1 MLTRIQETTQRLNRR
16 RNYWN
21 GNTRRPRIR
30 LQFHG
35 EIQATSCRDV
45 QTHHLNSW
53 KWRHSVYQR
62 RVSETWTFPNRHIN
76 PRWFTNIDIIE
87 YRNAGFFIYMDLSP
101 YLPSPEEISNT
112 NEREFALAKKFL
124 DAGVFIH
131 PGEEHGKLPGWFRL
145 VYSHEEEVLQE
156 GLRR

>member
-1 MLTRIQETTQRLNRR
+1 MDFELLHKRDKKKKKTKEITN
-16 RNYWN
+16 N
-21 GNTRRPRIR
+21 G
-30 LQFHG
+30 
-35 EIQATSCRDV
+35 
-45 QTHHLNSW
+45 
-53 KWRHSVYQR
+53 
-62 RVSETWTFPNRHIN
+62 
-76 PRWFTNIDIIE
+76 

-145 VYSHEEEVLQE
+145 VYSHEEQVLQE

>member
-1 MLTRIQETTQRLNRR
+1 
-16 RNYWN
+16 
-21 GNTRRPRIR
+21 
-30 LQFHG
+30 
-35 EIQATSCRDV
+35 
-45 QTHHLNSW
+45 
-53 KWRHSVYQR
+53 
-62 RVSETWTFPNRHIN
+62 
-76 PRWFTNIDIIE
+76 
-87 YRNAGFFIYMDLSP
+87 MDLSP
-101 YLPSPEEISNT
+101 YLPSPEDTSDNTNNT

>member
-1 MLTRIQETTQRLNRR
+1 MKVSNISKEGKWDLKFSTKVK
-16 RNYWN
+16 
-21 GNTRRPRIR
+21 
-30 LQFHG
+30 G
-35 EIQATSCRDV
+35 EGVTKI
-45 QTHHLNSW
+45 
-53 KWRHSVYQR
+53 K
-62 RVSETWTFPNRHIN
+62 
-76 PRWFTNIDIIE
+76 IIE

-101 YLPSPEEISNT
+101 YLPSPKEISNT

-131 PGEEHGKLPGWFRL
+131 PGEEHGNLPGWFRL